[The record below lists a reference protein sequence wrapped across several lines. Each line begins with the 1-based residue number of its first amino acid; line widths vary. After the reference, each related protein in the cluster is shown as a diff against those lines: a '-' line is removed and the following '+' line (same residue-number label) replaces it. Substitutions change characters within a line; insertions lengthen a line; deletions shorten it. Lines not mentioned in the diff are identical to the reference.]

1 MKKSQLT
8 VIIKASTCETLG
20 TDQAWRNLKQT
31 SGRRQCIRQGYL
43 EFQYLVAQCPNS
55 LFLDA
60 NLQYP
65 YYPTDSTE
73 NFWEFLHRVFH
84 RRIKVIHGNPI
95 AKKAHLNQCFILKWC
110 LALQSKLISRRPAV
124 FSPSCTNTSQEK
136 SLCALIQK
144 QSVITMFWT
153 PAD

>member
-20 TDQAWRNLKQT
+20 TDQAWRNVKRT

-43 EFQYLVAQCPNS
+43 EFQYLVAQCPNL

-73 NFWEFLHRVFH
+73 TFQEFLHRVFRH
-84 RRIKVIHGNPI
+84 RNKVIHGNPI
-95 AKKAHLNQCFILKWC
+95 AKKAHLNYIIIIGVF
-110 LALQSKLISRRPAV
+110 LAPV
-124 FSPSCTNTSQEK
+124 FHPKVMSGFAK
-136 SLCALIQK
+136 
-144 QSVITMFWT
+144 
-153 PAD
+153 